1 MTNVAAP
8 SAWIWTTMLVAA
20 LIIAEAAG
28 NTAYSAS
35 DVPSAQEIDLE
46 KLLYQPAL
54 IKTHVPICVGRWT

>member
-46 KLLYQPAL
+46 KL
-54 IKTHVPICVGRWT
+54 